1 MTCCANAPEA
11 GYAARM
17 STEGY
22 VRNFLMHRQALQDL
36 LAQIP
41 EEQANFAAWDD
52 GMSFIDL
59 TDHLSGSSTRLF
71 NMMRGEQPQPVQ
83 PSASL
88 ADARTRLEGTTDA
101 TVQALRGMSNDDLS
115 RVIPAFGGREMPVRA
130 LVDFIIQHEAHH
142 KGQVWMM
149 ARMIGIKPGMF
160 VKM

>member
-1 MTCCANAPEA
+1 
-11 GYAARM
+11 M

-41 EEQANFAAWDD
+41 DNQGSFAAWDG
-52 GMSFIDL
+52 GMSFIGL
-59 TDHLSGSSTRLF
+59 ADHLSGSSARLF
-71 NMMRGEQPQPVQ
+71 SMMRGQPPQPA
-83 PSASL
+83 PTSATL
-88 ADARTRLEGTTDA
+88 AEARQHLERTTDA
-101 TVQALRGMSNDDLS
+101 TVQALRGMTDEDLR

-149 ARMIGIKPGMF
+149 ARMIGLKPGMF
-160 VKM
+160 VKL